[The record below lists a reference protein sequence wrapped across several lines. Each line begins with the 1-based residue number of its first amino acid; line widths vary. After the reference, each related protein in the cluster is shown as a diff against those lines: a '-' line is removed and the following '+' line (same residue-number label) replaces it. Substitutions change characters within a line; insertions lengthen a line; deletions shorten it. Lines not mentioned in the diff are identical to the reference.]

1 MSWADRPGCTTPAQA
16 AVRAGSRVWGS
27 GGGAPHLLG
36 GGTASVAEMPD
47 TAEIERSAPKLRA
60 ELSRRTGCAL
70 A

>member
-1 MSWADRPGCTTPAQA
+1 M
-16 AVRAGSRVWGS
+16 RAGSQVWGT
-27 GGGAPHLLG
+27 GAAPHLLG

>member
-1 MSWADRPGCTTPAQA
+1 MSWADRPGCTTRAQA
-16 AVRAGSRVWGS
+16 AVRAGSQVWDTGA
-27 GGGAPHLLG
+27 APHLLG

-47 TAEIERSAPKLRA
+47 TAEIERSAPRLRA